1 MQQRDSN
8 KKPRVFLLSLF
19 RPFFFLRKWD
29 QYIVQQELLPQRR
42 EYVNFC
48 FTLSVFGK
56 RKRKLQMEDTSN
68 REPEHFD
75 LTLNA
80 MKLRCIKI

>member
-8 KKPRVFLLSLF
+8 KKPRVFLL
-19 RPFFFLRKWD
+19 FLRKRD
-29 QYIVQQELLPQRR
+29 QYIVQQELLPQRQ

-56 RKRKLQMEDTSN
+56 RKRKLQIEDTSN